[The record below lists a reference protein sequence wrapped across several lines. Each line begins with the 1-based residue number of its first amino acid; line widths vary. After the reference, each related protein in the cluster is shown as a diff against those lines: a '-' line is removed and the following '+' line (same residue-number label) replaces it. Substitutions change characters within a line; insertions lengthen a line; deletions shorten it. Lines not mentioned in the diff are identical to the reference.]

1 MEPQRRV
8 THPGWAPRE
17 PEEPRAPSFID
28 ALIPMV
34 VLIGLLS
41 LTIVLFGIGATD
53 GPLQVALFA
62 SALVAGL
69 VALKNGHTSAAI
81 SDAAIGGVAS
91 AMGAIY
97 ILLAV
102 GALIGTWNLAGTI
115 PTVVA
120 YGIELLR
127 PAIFYAA
134 VAVICALIGAVTG
147 SSWTTAGTLGVA
159 FIGMAPILGVS
170 TTIAAGAIIS
180 GAYMGDK
187 MSPLSE
193 TTVLVPSLVGGV
205 TTNEH
210 IRGMLWTVVPSFLIS
225 VAVFFVLGLTEDTA
239 GAIDTQV
246 ARDALDGVFTIG
258 WVNLIPIA
266 LLVVLA
272 LKRVPPF
279 LAIFGTAVLTGV
291 LACVTQPDVV
301 EAFVGEPDQGG
312 LLNSIEAIY
321 KAIATGFVSTSGNET
336 IDDLFSRGGM
346 ASMLTTVW
354 LILGALSFAAI
365 MEHAGMLNRLIAPLV
380 ARAHSAARLIIT
392 VAGTC
397 IGLNVVA
404 GDQYVADVL
413 PSRVFRAD
421 FAREGLAPRMLS
433 RTVEDT
439 GTVTS
444 VLVPWNSCGAYM
456 TGVLGVATM
465 QYAPWAIFNYINPVV
480 AIAYALTGF
489 RVERVPP
496 NPGSVAVAGADAD
509 AGGGPP
515 DATSGPGMATEV
527 DTTSVRDARPSRS
540 GDGGRRSGAVG
551 LDDLDPD
558 DL

>member
-1 MEPQRRV
+1 MNLPIDD
-8 THPGWAPRE
+8 PGPAAPR
-17 PEEPRAPSFID
+17 PPSLSD
-28 ALIPMV
+28 ALIPMITLV
-34 VLIGLLS
+34 VLLS

-69 VALKNGHTSAAI
+69 IALKNGHTSAAI
-81 SDAAIGGVAS
+81 SEAAIGGVSS
-91 AMGAIY
+91 AMGAVY

-134 VAVICALIGAVTG
+134 VAVICAAVGMVTG

-170 TTIAAGAIIS
+170 STVAAGAIIS

-210 IRGMLWTVVPSFLIS
+210 IRGMMWTVVPSFLLAL
-225 VAVFFVLGLTEDTA
+225 AVFTVLGFTTDTA
-239 GAIDTQV
+239 GSAIDTNV
-246 ARDALDGVFTIG
+246 ARDALDAVFTISPL
-258 WVNLIPIA
+258 NLLPIV
-266 LLVVLA
+266 LLIVLA
-272 LKRVPPF
+272 VRRVPPF
-279 LAIFGTAVLTGV
+279 LAIFGTAVLTGA
-291 LACVTQPDVV
+291 LASFTQSDVV
-301 EAFVGEPDQGG
+301 RAFVAKPGQGSF
-312 LLNSIEAIY
+312 LNGIEATY
-321 KAIATGFVSTSGNET
+321 KAMANGFVSTSGNKT

-365 MEHAGMLNRLIAPLV
+365 MEHAGLLTRLISPLV
-380 ARAHSAARLIIT
+380 ARARSAARLIIT

-413 PSRVFRAD
+413 PSRVFRNQ
-421 FAREGLAPRMLS
+421 FAEHGLAPRMLS

-456 TGVLGVATM
+456 TGVLNVSTM
-465 QYAPWAIFNYINPVV
+465 QYAPWALFNIFNPVI
-480 AIAYALTGF
+480 AIGYALAGF
-489 RVERVPP
+489 KVERLAAADDAPSPP
-496 NPGSVAVAGADAD
+496 AT
-509 AGGGPP
+509 
-515 DATSGPGMATEV
+515 ATSTAT
-527 DTTSVRDARPSRS
+527 
-540 GDGGRRSGAVG
+540 AV
-551 LDDLDPD
+551 
-558 DL
+558 

>member
-1 MEPQRRV
+1 
-8 THPGWAPRE
+8 
-17 PEEPRAPSFID
+17 
-28 ALIPMV
+28 MV
-34 VLIGLLS
+34 VLIVLLS
-41 LTIVLFGIGATD
+41 LTIVLFGISATD

-81 SDAAIGGVAS
+81 SDAAIGGVSS

-127 PAIFYAA
+127 PAIFFFA
-134 VAVICALIGAVTG
+134 VALICALIGMVTG

-205 TTNEH
+205 TTTEH
-210 IRGMLWTVVPSFLIS
+210 IRGMAWTVIPSFGLS
-225 VAVFFVLGLTEDTA
+225 LVFFLVAGLMSDA
-239 GAIDTQV
+239 SGAIDTQV
-246 ARDALDGVFTIG
+246 ARDALDAVFTISPL
-258 WVNLIPIA
+258 NLLPIV

-272 LKRVPPF
+272 VKRVPPF
-279 LAIFGTAVLTGV
+279 LAIFGTAVFTGA
-291 LACVTQPDVV
+291 LASFTQPDAVQ
-301 EAFVGEPDQGG
+301 AFVNKPNQGAV
-312 LLNSIEAIY
+312 LNGIEAVY
-321 KAIATGFVSTSGNET
+321 KSMANGFVSTSGNAK
-336 IDDLFSRGGM
+336 IDELFSRGGM

-365 MEHAGMLNRLIAPLV
+365 MEHAGLLNRLIQPLV
-380 ARAHSAARLIIT
+380 ASAKSAARLIAT

-397 IGLNVVA
+397 IGLNIVA

-413 PSRVFRAD
+413 PSRVFREE
-421 FAREGLAPRMLS
+421 FARQGLAPRMLS

-456 TGVLGVATM
+456 TGVLGVSTL
-465 QYAPWAIFNYINPVV
+465 QYAPWAVFNYLNPLVALGYAFTGFHVERIDPAPVDEPVV
-480 AIAYALTGF
+480 DL
-489 RVERVPP
+489 
-496 NPGSVAVAGADAD
+496 AD
-509 AGGGPP
+509 GEQQLPI
-515 DATSGPGMATEV
+515 
-527 DTTSVRDARPSRS
+527 
-540 GDGGRRSGAVG
+540 
-551 LDDLDPD
+551 DDQPTV
-558 DL
+558 

>member
-1 MEPQRRV
+1 MSPETRLTQ
-8 THPGWAPRE
+8 PGWAPRG
-17 PEEPRAPSFID
+17 PEEPRPPSLLD

-34 VLIGLLS
+34 VLIVLLS

-134 VAVICALIGAVTG
+134 VTVICALIGAVTG

-170 TTIAAGAIIS
+170 TTITAGAIIS

-205 TTNEH
+205 TTEEH
-210 IRGMLWTVVPSFLIS
+210 IRGMLWTVVPSFLIA

-239 GAIDTQV
+239 SGVDTQV
-246 ARDALDGVFTIG
+246 ARDALDAVFNIG
-258 WVNLIPIA
+258 WVNLIPIV

-272 LKRVPPF
+272 VRRVPPF
-279 LAIFGTAVLTGV
+279 LAIFGTAVFTGV
-291 LACVTQPDVV
+291 LASVTQPDVV
-301 EAFVGEPDQGG
+301 EAFVDEPDQGS

-321 KAIATGFVSTSGNET
+321 KAMATGFVSTTGNET

-365 MEHAGMLNRLIAPLV
+365 MEHAGLLDRLIAPLV
-380 ARAHSAARLIIT
+380 RRARSAAGLIIT

-397 IGLNVVA
+397 MGLNVVA

-413 PSRVFRAD
+413 PSRVFRAE
-421 FAREGLAPRMLS
+421 FARQGLAPRMLS

-456 TGVLGVATM
+456 TGVLGVSTM
-465 QYAPWAIFNYINPVV
+465 QYAPWAIFNYINPLV

-489 RVERVPP
+489 RVERVKPATTTD
-496 NPGSVAVAGADAD
+496 VVT
-509 AGGGPP
+509 AGGPDVPEAPP
-515 DATSGPGMATEV
+515 PT
-527 DTTSVRDARPSRS
+527 
-540 GDGGRRSGAVG
+540 GAE
-551 LDDLDPD
+551 D
-558 DL
+558 

>member
-1 MEPQRRV
+1 MRLTQ
-8 THPGWAPRE
+8 PGWAPRG
-17 PEEPRAPSFID
+17 PEEPRAPSLLD

-34 VLIGLLS
+34 VLIVLLS

-134 VAVICALIGAVTG
+134 VTVICALIGAVTG

-170 TTIAAGAIIS
+170 TTITAGAIIS

-205 TTNEH
+205 TTEEH
-210 IRGMLWTVVPSFLIS
+210 IRGMLWTVVPSFLIA

-239 GAIDTQV
+239 SGVDTQV
-246 ARDALDGVFTIG
+246 ARDALDAVFNIG
-258 WVNLIPIA
+258 WVNLIPIV

-272 LKRVPPF
+272 VRRVPPF
-279 LAIFGTAVLTGV
+279 LAIFGTAVFTGV
-291 LACVTQPDVV
+291 LASVTQPDVV
-301 EAFVGEPDQGG
+301 EAFVDEPDQGS

-321 KAIATGFVSTSGNET
+321 KAMATGFVSTTGNET

-365 MEHAGMLNRLIAPLV
+365 MEHAGLLDRLIAPLV
-380 ARAHSAARLIIT
+380 RRARTAAGLIIT

-397 IGLNVVA
+397 MGLNVVA

-413 PSRVFRAD
+413 PSRVFRAE
-421 FAREGLAPRMLS
+421 FARQGLAPRMLS

-456 TGVLGVATM
+456 TGVLGVSTM
-465 QYAPWAIFNYINPVV
+465 QYAPWAIFNYINPLV

-489 RVERVPP
+489 RVERVKP
-496 NPGSVAVAGADAD
+496 ATTADVVT
-509 AGGGPP
+509 AGGPDVPEAPP
-515 DATSGPGMATEV
+515 PT
-527 DTTSVRDARPSRS
+527 
-540 GDGGRRSGAVG
+540 GAE
-551 LDDLDPD
+551 D
-558 DL
+558 

>member
-1 MEPQRRV
+1 MTIGAEQVQR
-8 THPGWAPRE
+8 TPR
-17 PEEPRAPSFID
+17 PPSLLD

-34 VLIGLLS
+34 FLVGLLT
-41 LTIVLFGIGATD
+41 LTIVLFGVDAAN

-62 SALVAGL
+62 SATVAGL
-69 VALKNGHTSAAI
+69 VALKNGYTSAQI
-81 SDAAIGGVAS
+81 SDAAIGGVSS

-102 GALIGTWNLAGTI
+102 GALIGTWNMSGTI

-120 YGIELLR
+120 YGIELLK
-127 PAIFYAA
+127 PAIFFAA
-134 VAVICALIGAVTG
+134 VAVICALVGMVTG

-159 FIGMAPILGVS
+159 FMGMAPILGVS

-210 IRGMLWTVVPSFLIS
+210 IKGMMWTVVPSFGIALM
-225 VAVFFVLGLTEDTA
+225 AFLVLGFTQHTS
-239 GAIDTQV
+239 GSVDTQV
-246 ARDALDGVFTIG
+246 ARDALDSVFNISP
-258 WVNLIPIA
+258 VALLPIA
-266 LLVVLA
+266 VLVVLA
-272 LKRVPPF
+272 VKRVPPF

-291 LACVTQPDVV
+291 LACIIQPDVV
-301 EAFVGEPDQGG
+301 KAFVAKPGQNVV
-312 LLNSIEAIY
+312 LNGIEAIY
-321 KAIATGFVSTSGNET
+321 KAMANGFVSTSGNEK
-336 IDDLFSRGGM
+336 IDALFSRGGM

-365 MEHAGMLNRLIAPLV
+365 MEHTGLLDRLIAPLL
-380 ARAHSAARLIIT
+380 AHAHSAAQLVAA

-413 PSRVFRAD
+413 PARVYRAT
-421 FAREGLAPRMLS
+421 FASHGLAPRMLS
-433 RTVEDT
+433 RTVEDC

-456 TGVLGVATM
+456 TGVLGVSTM
-465 QYAPWAIFNYINPVV
+465 QYAPWAIFNYLNPVI
-480 AIAYALTGF
+480 ALAYAFTGF
-489 RVERVPP
+489 RVERIPPRDEPAEPAVP
-496 NPGSVAVAGADAD
+496 ADEH
-509 AGGGPP
+509 PP
-515 DATSGPGMATEV
+515 AA
-527 DTTSVRDARPSRS
+527 
-540 GDGGRRSGAVG
+540 
-551 LDDLDPD
+551 
-558 DL
+558 

>member
-1 MEPQRRV
+1 VAGDDGMTLGSPLQD
-8 THPGWAPRE
+8 GG
-17 PEEPRAPSFID
+17 EPRPPSLLD

-41 LTIVLFGIGATD
+41 LTIVLFGVGATD

-81 SDAAIGGVAS
+81 SEAAIGGVAS

-102 GALIGTWNLAGTI
+102 GALIGTWNMAGTI

-120 YGIELLR
+120 YGIELLK
-127 PAIFYAA
+127 PAIFFAA
-134 VAVICALIGAVTG
+134 IALICALIGAVTG

-210 IRGMLWTVVPSFLIS
+210 IRGMMWTVVPSFGL
-225 VAVFFVLGLTEDTA
+225 AVIAFFVLGLTEDTA

-246 ARDALDGVFTIG
+246 ARDALDAVFTIS
-258 WVNLIPIA
+258 WVNLLPIA
-266 LLVVLA
+266 LLVLLA
-272 LKRVPPF
+272 LKKVPPF
-279 LAIFGTAVLTGV
+279 LAIFGTAVLTGA
-291 LACVTQPDVV
+291 LACFTQPDAIERFVDEPNQNGVLNGV
-301 EAFVGEPDQGG
+301 EAVYGAMA
-312 LLNSIEAIY
+312 N
-321 KAIATGFVSTSGNET
+321 GFVSDSGNAT

-365 MEHAGMLNRLIAPLV
+365 MEHAGLLHRLIAPLV
-380 ARAHSAARLIIT
+380 AAARSSARLIVT

-413 PSRVFRAD
+413 PSRVFRAS
-421 FAREGLAPRMLS
+421 FAHQGLAPRMLS

-456 TGVLGVATM
+456 TGVLGVSTM
-465 QYAPWAIFNYINPVV
+465 QYLPWAIFNYVNPLIAV
-480 AIAYALTGF
+480 AYAFTGF
-489 RVERVPP
+489 RVERVDPEP
-496 NPGSVAVAGADAD
+496 DGAQPTGPTAGQPSVAGTPAA
-509 AGGGPP
+509 
-515 DATSGPGMATEV
+515 
-527 DTTSVRDARPSRS
+527 
-540 GDGGRRSGAVG
+540 
-551 LDDLDPD
+551 
-558 DL
+558 